1 MSQSYSL
8 FIVGAI
14 AQSIIMLNA
23 SSLFPLAVTGA
34 SNILQGGLT
43 TAKSIAETW
52 NIQWLNIFQSELYHS
67 IVFTAGLFA
76 AGALVFFMIQ
86 LIRRLVLEEDWAT
99 GLQSL
104 LLPLIVICLL
114 ANNGYMLSRG
124 TLAMRGVI
132 HNLSDKI
139 MTTTLLEVK
148 LQDAVQASVDK
159 GAVSSQISAL
169 LSQCQGMVGEKQQD
183 CFKAANQQAEA
194 IVQDYQSNHPLSNAF
209 ADFLNSMKQGVLGQ
223 GITGAIET
231 GGEQINTSQGIPG
244 VVQSLPSAGAF
255 GILGFAGG
263 MMGALSE
270 SLIKTILLAMQ
281 WAFANMLEIAMLLSG
296 LMGPLAIAGAIAFEG
311 KSLWAWLTG
320 FFALGMA
327 QISYNIIVGLAA
339 VVVVHADVTD
349 TLGFLVIIAILAPA
363 LALALAAGG
372 GMAVFSIVS
381 GGVAGIATTL
391 AGGSPKVSLW
401 QNRAL

>member
-1 MSQSYSL
+1 MFNLINSL
-8 FIVGAI
+8 
-14 AQSIIMLNA
+14 
-23 SSLFPLAVTGA
+23 PLAVTGA
-34 SNILQGGLT
+34 DSILQNGLT
-43 TAKSIAETW
+43 TASGIAATW
-52 NIQWLNIFQSELYHS
+52 NQQWLNIFQSELYHS
-67 IVFTAGLFA
+67 IVFTSGLFA

-86 LIRRLVLEEDWAT
+86 FMRRMVLEEDWAT

-104 LLPLIVICLL
+104 ILPLIIVCLL
-114 ANNGYMLSRG
+114 ANNGYMLARG

-132 HNLSDKI
+132 HGLSSQI
-139 MTTTLLEVK
+139 MSMTLMEVK

-159 GAVSSQISAL
+159 GAIASQINAL
-169 LSQCQGMVGEKQQD
+169 LSQCQGMVGDKQQE

-194 IVQDYQSNHPLSNAF
+194 IVQDYQSKHPVSSAL

-231 GGEQINTSQGIPG
+231 GGAEIDTSQGIPG

-263 MMGALSE
+263 MMGAISE
-270 SLIKTILLAMQ
+270 SLVKTVLLAMQ
-281 WAFANMLEIAMLLSG
+281 WAFANILEIAMLLSG
-296 LMGPLAIAGAIAFEG
+296 LMGPFAIAGAIAFDG

-339 VVVVHADVTD
+339 VVVVNADVTD
-349 TLGFLVIIAILAPA
+349 TLGFLVIIAVLAPA

-372 GMAVFSIVS
+372 GMAVFHVVS
-381 GGVAGIATTL
+381 SGVAGFATTL
-391 AGGSPKVSLW
+391 AGSSPKVPLW
-401 QNRAL
+401 RDRALFGNE